1 MIVLTLRHLRAEGEN
16 GYADI
21 EELRLRSSAAGV
33 PTADLINWAWP
44 EWPPFDVYGRAFVLG
59 EELTDATSWED
70 VKRLVSA
77 DIRDW
82 LATLSP
88 PRRARAE
95 VVLGAS

>member
-1 MIVLTLRHLRAEGEN
+1 
-16 GYADI
+16 
-21 EELRLRSSAAGV
+21 
-33 PTADLINWAWP
+33 
-44 EWPPFDVYGRAFVLG
+44 VLG